1 MDVRVQ
7 EFYGLEVGWQ
17 FVQTDDVEGWWW
29 CEVNAECISSILQMI
44 FKFPESFCLNNSCD
58 NNGNFSTQM

>member
-29 CEVNAECISSILQMI
+29 CEVNAEYLSSILQMI
-44 FKFPESFCLNNSCD
+44 FKFPESSCLNNS
-58 NNGNFSTQM
+58 

>member
-17 FVQTDDVEGWWW
+17 FVQTDDVEG
-29 CEVNAECISSILQMI
+29 VVVV
-44 FKFPESFCLNNSCD
+44 
-58 NNGNFSTQM
+58 

>member
-17 FVQTDDVEGWWW
+17 FVQTDDVEGWW
-29 CEVNAECISSILQMI
+29 CEVNAEYISSILQMI
-44 FKFPESFCLNNSCD
+44 FKFPESFCLNNS
-58 NNGNFSTQM
+58 